1 VVAIGIR
8 PFVIGTPNG
17 ATAFR
22 GTLEAM
28 KKQETVWLTDAE
40 SVVQASSVI
49 DEANGPIAMRPQRVC
64 HDTLPWLISVSLDEL
79 ARLPP
84 QQSPP

>member
-1 VVAIGIR
+1 VIAIGIH

-17 ATAFR
+17 ATALR
-22 GTLEAM
+22 RTLEAM

-49 DEANGPIAMRPQRVC
+49 LC
-64 HDTLPWLISVSLDEL
+64 KSK
-79 ARLPP
+79 
-84 QQSPP
+84 